1 MSSPVDSSQEPQ
13 SLTFLAA
20 LGLQLNP
27 SQSLPEH
34 RYLNNPQLR
43 ISEEVIVGQNYQFI
57 TSGTLY
63 YYSLQIQ
70 QV

>member
-1 MSSPVDSSQEPQ
+1 MSSPVDSSQGPQ
-13 SLTFLAA
+13 SVLST

-27 SQSLPEH
+27 SKTLPEH
-34 RYLNNPQLR
+34 RNLNNPQLR

-57 TSGTLY
+57 TSGTRY
-63 YYSLQIQ
+63 YYSLQIK